1 MEQCGF
7 VPSKKN
13 RVKKYSD
20 HFLSAASL
28 VGFSTLGAAH
38 CECGSLLSP
47 INPHVT
53 SSPHPL
59 KKLFGHISILGTL
72 SYHPETSDYWETL
85 TIFKSP
91 QLQEDLLAFE
101 RMWEKIQIQ
110 GRKKR
115 PKGPKKW
122 PNIPTEFLLTFV
134 CWLTHEYLK
143 SFLLNQ
149 SSDGQTSEK
158 SDWCFGKWQKNIS
171 DSQHNIWYDAF
182 DIFQKCFTYFRYF
195 ILINFKTLDSTFRKT
210 SLGPRRIFLLRG
222 ILEPIKLK
230 PFCFE
235 TQQCRF
241 FLCGLSKLVK
251 ASILEDIIKIFVEN
265 VLMHFWSM
273 P

>member
-1 MEQCGF
+1 MWLVTVTHKSSCHIFTTPAQKTF
-7 VPSKKN
+7 WSHLN
-13 RVKKYSD
+13 TR
-20 HFLSAASL
+20 HFKLSSR
-28 VGFSTLGAAH
+28 
-38 CECGSLLSP
+38 
-47 INPHVT
+47 
-53 SSPHPL
+53 
-59 KKLFGHISILGTL
+59 
-72 SYHPETSDYWETL
+72 TSDYWETL

-101 RMWEKIQIQ
+101 KMWEKIQIQ

-182 DIFQKCFTYFRYF
+182 DIFQKCF

-210 SLGPRRIFLLRG
+210 SLGPRRIFFAKRNFRTNKIKAFLLWDSAMQIFFMR
-222 ILEPIKLK
+222 PIKT
-230 PFCFE
+230 C
-235 TQQCRF
+235 
-241 FLCGLSKLVK
+241 
-251 ASILEDIIKIFVEN
+251 
-265 VLMHFWSM
+265 
-273 P
+273 